1 MRPWHSDGVL
11 HTAATRTCM
20 PTAAAQ
26 QPAVGRV
33 SDHLCS
39 VPEGSAADSRG
50 SKRRKDSGGASAKK
64 RPSKSKT
71 LPFAQGTNQLTV
83 TPDGC
88 MPCLPFTTA
97 YLTIS
102 CGGNPRD
109 LHAQRMLALATVTRA
124 PLDEK
129 RSFWGYQVLA

>member
-50 SKRRKDSGGASAKK
+50 LAGSRQQQQRRPELKQHHAGADNPAACLLGG
-64 RPSKSKT
+64 
-71 LPFAQGTNQLTV
+71 
-83 TPDGC
+83 
-88 MPCLPFTTA
+88 
-97 YLTIS
+97 
-102 CGGNPRD
+102 
-109 LHAQRMLALATVTRA
+109 
-124 PLDEK
+124 
-129 RSFWGYQVLA
+129 